1 MKRLF
6 ESLLT
11 LGLMALLTLNL
22 AGCGGGDEGV
32 DEGMDVDGGA
42 MSGDEGIEA
51 DPADAM
57 MGDDDA
63 IADEGGEAE
72 IPPIAIVE
80 PAEGAPE
87 AEPAE
92 EPAAEPAEEPTAEE
106 PPAN

>member
-6 ESLLT
+6 DSLLT

-42 MSGDEGIEA
+42 MSGDEALQA
-51 DPADAM
+51 DPAAGM
-57 MGDDDA
+57 MGDEDA

-92 EPAAEPAEEPTAEE
+92 EPADEPAEEPAGDE
-106 PPAN
+106 PSTD